1 MGQGAGIVRLDPV
14 IILMPFVMPYKF
26 GQCWSVGITR
36 TRNHVIADWGRQQE
50 SRRDIPIDFESS
62 ALNQA
67 QPTFR
72 GYKNRVFDLMLPD

>member
-1 MGQGAGIVRLDPV
+1 VLDPV

-26 GQCWSVGITR
+26 GLCWSVGITR
-36 TRNHVIADWGRQQE
+36 TRTPIIVDWGGQQE

-67 QPTFR
+67 QPPFPDCKKR
-72 GYKNRVFDLMLPD
+72 DFDFTLSDS